1 VTSLKGLRDL
11 STANF
16 QYAEWRKPANPLRPV
31 MVERWLGRG
40 LFRLKFDHR
49 SEHDFFD
56 AADAD
61 HPHDDR

>member
-1 VTSLKGLRDL
+1 
-11 STANF
+11 
-16 QYAEWRKPANPLRPV
+16 

-40 LFRLKFDHR
+40 LFRLKFDQRDDHGDHR

>member
-1 VTSLKGLRDL
+1 
-11 STANF
+11 
-16 QYAEWRKPANPLRPV
+16 

-49 SEHDFFD
+49 PEHDFFD

>member
-1 VTSLKGLRDL
+1 M
-11 STANF
+11 
-16 QYAEWRKPANPLRPV
+16 PLRPV
-31 MVERWLGRG
+31 MVGRWRGKG
-40 LFRLKFDHR
+40 LFRLKFDQRDDHG